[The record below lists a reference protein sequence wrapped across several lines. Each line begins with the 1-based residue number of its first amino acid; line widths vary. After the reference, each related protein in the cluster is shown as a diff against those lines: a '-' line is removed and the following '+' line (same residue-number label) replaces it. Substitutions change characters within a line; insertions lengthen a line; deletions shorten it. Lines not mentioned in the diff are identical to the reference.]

1 MRKFVIILTIIL
13 FSLVSCKK
21 EDFLWNLPRVDC
33 NFVYSAWSSCNSD
46 NMQTRTYTSSS
57 SGCTPP
63 TDSTQRSCISVIL
76 SSVVIGTQTW
86 TTKNLDVE
94 TYRNGDVIPQVK
106 DKTAWGNLST
116 GAWCYNITANGSTY
130 GKLYNWYAVNDPR
143 GLAPNGYYIPSDADW
158 KILTDYLGGES
169 VAGTKMKSN
178 IAWNGNNSSGFAG
191 LPGGYRKYDGPFNSI
206 GAYGYWWSSSEY
218 DANLAWYRGLSSN
231 NDNVSSYNDY
241 KLYGFS
247 VRCLREK
254 TSTCTF
260 VYSSWSACS
269 NNIQTR
275 TYASSPSGCSGTP
288 PADSIQRTC
297 NSVILTSV
305 QIGNQTWAIKNLDVE
320 TYRNGDP
327 IPEEQDGNAWSN
339 LTTGA
344 WCYYQ
349 NNTGNGTIYGKLYN
363 WYAVNDPRGLAPNGY
378 HIPSDAE
385 WTTLT
390 DYLGGASI
398 AGGKMKEAGTSHWL
412 SPNAYASNLSGF
424 RGLPG
429 GFRNVNGNFNSIGAN
444 GYWWSSSEATIF
456 SNTEK
461 AWYRSLSSNNGNVSS
476 YNDYKLY
483 GFSVRCLED

>member
-13 FSLVSCKK
+13 FSLVACKK

-33 NFVYSAWSSCNSD
+33 NFVYSAWSSCNLD

-63 TDSTQRSCISVIL
+63 ADSIQRNCVNVIL

-94 TYRNGDVIPQVK
+94 TYRNGDVIPQVQ
-106 DKTAWGNLST
+106 DATAWSNLTS
-116 GAWCYNITANGSTY
+116 GAWCYYENNTAIGSNY

-143 GLAPNGYYIPSDADW
+143 GLAPNGYLIPSDAEW
-158 KILTDYLGGES
+158 TILTDYLGGEA

-178 IAWNGNNSSGFAG
+178 IGWNGNNSSGFAG
-191 LPGGYRKYDGPFNSI
+191 LPGGYRKYDGGFNDI
-206 GAYGYWWSSSEY
+206 YANGYWWSSSESSP
-218 DANLAWYRGLSSN
+218 NVAWLRYLN
-231 NDNVSSYNDY
+231 YNDGSVLRSNGF
-241 KLYGFS
+241 KSYGFS
-247 VRCLREK
+247 VRCLREE

-288 PADSIQRTC
+288 PADSIQRIC

-305 QIGNQTWAIKNLDVE
+305 QIGNQIWTQKNLDVT
-320 TYRNGDP
+320 TYRNGDV
-327 IPEEQDGNAWSN
+327 IPQVQDASTWSN

-349 NNTGNGTIYGKLYN
+349 NNTANGTIYGKLYN

-390 DYLGGASI
+390 NNLAATYIYQIGGTL
-398 AGGKMKEAGTSHWL
+398 KETGTSHWL

-424 RGLPG
+424 TGLPG
-429 GFRNVNGNFNSIGAN
+429 SYRFVNGNFNSIGAN
-444 GYWWSSSEATIF
+444 GYWWSSSEYD
-456 SNTEK
+456 SVD
-461 AWYRSLSSNNGNVSS
+461 AWALNLSANNGNVNRSS
-476 YNDYKLY
+476 YFKQD
-483 GFSVRCLED
+483 GFSVRCIKD